1 MDCSLQ
7 GSSVHGIFQARVL
20 EWGAIA
26 FSDKTTGKGLIS
38 KIYKQLIQLNTRKT
52 NNSIKKWEK
61 NLLGKIE
68 GRKRRGHQR
77 MRWLNG
83 ITNLMDMGLV
93 ESGSWLWTGRPGV
106 LWFMGSQKVGHDSAT
121 ELILI
126 SVLY

>member
-68 GRKRRGHQR
+68 GRRRRGRQR
-77 MRWLNG
+77 MRWLDG
-83 ITNLMDMGLV
+83 ITDSMDVSLSELREMV
-93 ESGSWLWTGRPGV
+93 MDREAWRAAVHGV
-106 LWFMGSQKVGHDSAT
+106 D
-121 ELILI
+121 
-126 SVLY
+126 